1 MKRLVGPVLGL
12 LLAQVCCEL
21 GLPHRGIS
29 RTEQL
34 LYCLGVWGEADKS
47 CTLSILLIT
56 QGVLS
61 GFCRSYRDPH

>member
-34 LYCLGVWGEADKS
+34 LYC
-47 CTLSILLIT
+47 
-56 QGVLS
+56 
-61 GFCRSYRDPH
+61 